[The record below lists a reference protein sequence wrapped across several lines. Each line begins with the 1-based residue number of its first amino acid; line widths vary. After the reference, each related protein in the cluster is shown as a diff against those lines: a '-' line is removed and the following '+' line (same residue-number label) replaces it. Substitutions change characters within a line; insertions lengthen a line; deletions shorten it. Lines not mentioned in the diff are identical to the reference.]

1 MKEPQT
7 SFDNWQILS
16 QEYLEE
22 FKSKATHLRHKSGF
36 EVFHLHNENPENLF
50 AFTFKTLPHND
61 TGVAHILEHTV
72 LCGSEKY
79 PVKDPFLNLLKS
91 SLNTFLNAFTFPDKT
106 VYLASS
112 CVEKDFY
119 NLMRVYSD
127 SVFNPL
133 LKEEAFAQEG
143 WHFKINEEDKLDVS
157 GIVFNEMKG
166 VYSSEEAIIQ
176 EESIHS
182 LFKKSLYRFD
192 SGGNPKAIPSLT
204 YEEFKKFHEDFYHP
218 SQTKLFLFGD
228 ISLEK
233 HINFIEKEI
242 LDPKGSLSPKNIPVI
257 EKEPRWNKPE
267 FKTLLVPPS
276 EDSNLSHILINWLT
290 CDISETEDVIG
301 LEILIQILLSD
312 ASPLVLKLLEEEIGE
327 DISPLCGYE
336 SEIRDTI
343 LSLGM
348 RGVKEDKKELFYPL
362 VREILQEMVEK
373 GIDKELV
380 EGILF
385 NFNFSSRE
393 IKGSGQGLRLMHRTL
408 RGWLHE
414 LDPKSSLVFKSHLQE
429 IEKKH
434 AQGHYFEGLIEKYL
448 LNNPHHSILTF
459 DVDLDYEEKNRKQF
473 EEWLLKKEKEWI
485 PKKKEE
491 IIKLNEQLKI
501 FQETPDSENDL
512 STLPLLKKEDLPHS
526 VRPMA
531 TIIPFDG
538 KETISLISL
547 PTNGIIYINLAFS
560 LKSLAP
566 ESFSYLGLVHRAWD
580 SLGTKNYSQSE
591 LEKKI
596 RLIFGRFSFNIQ
608 QEADLEGSPVPY
620 LFLQAATTEEKAEEG
635 LALIKEILLE
645 PNFNNEQ
652 RLKEL
657 LLELKNDFSSSLTH
671 HGHQYASLRGMAK
684 VDPTS
689 SLKERVSGISA
700 YEFWVEKTD
709 NIKKALKELPSI
721 FKELKDKLLNKKSTK
736 AFLVG
741 EEKAITLLAKKVED
755 FIYSLPEKE
764 INTFKVDLIKP
775 ENKQEAILL
784 KTKVNFNALILKG
797 FSIEEENF
805 PASLFL
811 AHLLKSNQLWNKIRM
826 KGGAYGASAT
836 SHGMRVFTF
845 SSYRDPHTQ
854 KTFDAFKESLEEI
867 ANKSLSDLEIYTT
880 LIGMLGSDLAPI
892 SPQAYALLSFKLK
905 ERGITNKLRQDIRDA
920 YFKLNSQD
928 IQKVAK
934 SLLERQ
940 DKIEIS
946 LTSEF
951 LLQKE
956 PIKGNIVKI
965 SL

>member
-1 MKEPQT
+1 MEKLQKPFE
-7 SFDNWQILS
+7 NWQILS

-36 EVFHLHNENPENLF
+36 EVFHLHNDNPENLF
-50 AFTFKTLPHND
+50 AFTFKTLPNND

-127 SVFNPL
+127 AVFNPL

-192 SGGNPKAIPSLT
+192 SGGSPKAIPSLS
-204 YEEFKKFHEDFYHP
+204 YSEFKQFHKDFYDP

-228 ISLEK
+228 ISLDS
-233 HINFIEKEI
+233 HISFIEEEI
-242 LDPKGSLSPKNIPVI
+242 LKEKGIITPKNTPVI
-257 EKEPRWNKPE
+257 EQEPRWEKPE
-267 FKTLLVPPS
+267 FKTILVPPS
-276 EDSNLSHILINWLT
+276 EDSNLSHVLVNWLT
-290 CDISETEDVIG
+290 CDISQTEDVMG

-312 ASPLVLKLLEEEIGE
+312 ASPLVLKLLEEEMGE
-327 DISPLCGYE
+327 DISPLSGYE

-348 RGVKEDKKELFYPL
+348 RGVKEDKKELVYPFIKETL
-362 VREILQEMVEK
+362 KEMVKE
-373 GIDKELV
+373 GLDKELV

-393 IKGSGQGLRLMHRTL
+393 VKGSGQGLRLMHRTL
-408 RGWLHE
+408 RGWLHN
-414 LDPKSSLVFKSHLQE
+414 LDPKNSLIFKTHLE
-429 IEKKH
+429 NIEKKH
-434 AQGHYFEGLIEKYL
+434 AQGNYFEGLIEKYL
-448 LNNPHHSILTF
+448 LNNPHHTILTF
-459 DVDLDYEEKNRKQF
+459 DVDQEYEEKNRLQF
-473 EEWLLKKEKEWI
+473 NEWLNQKEKELLPSKI
-485 PKKKEE
+485 EE
-491 IIKLNEQLKI
+491 IAHLNKNLKL
-501 FQETPDSENDL
+501 FQEAPDSQSDL
-512 STLPLLKKEDLPHS
+512 NKLPLLKKEDLPHS

-531 TIIPFDG
+531 QITPFRE
-538 KETISLISL
+538 KEIISLISL
-547 PTNGIIYINLAFS
+547 PTNGIIYINLVFS
-560 LKSLAP
+560 LKSISLELFP
-566 ESFSYLGLVHRAWD
+566 YLGLFHRAWD

-608 QEADLEGSPVPY
+608 QEADIEGNPLPF
-620 LFLQAATTEEKAEEG
+620 LFLQAATTEEKKEEAF
-635 LALIKEILLE
+635 ALIQEILLE
-645 PNFNNEQ
+645 VNFNNEQ

-684 VDPTS
+684 IDKTS
-689 SLKERVSGISA
+689 SLKERISGISA
-700 YEFWVEKTD
+700 YEFWLEKTE
-709 NIKKALKELPSI
+709 NIEKTLKELPTLFRNI
-721 FKELKDKLLNKKSTK
+721 NDNLLNQEGTK

-741 EEKAITLLAKKVED
+741 E
-755 FIYSLPEKE
+755 KE
-764 INTFKVDLIKP
+764 IISSWAEMVENLIHSFPKKEIKNSEIQLIKP
-775 ENKQEAILL
+775 ENRQEAILL
-784 KTKVNFNALILKG
+784 KTKVNFNALILRG
-797 FSIEEENF
+797 FSIEDKEF

-811 AHLLKSNQLWNKIRM
+811 AHLLKSNQLWNKVRM
-826 KGGAYGASAT
+826 KGGAYGAGAT
-836 SHGMRVFTF
+836 SHGMKVFSF

-854 KTFDAFKESLEEI
+854 ETFNAFSDSLKEI
-867 ANKSLSDLEIYTT
+867 ANTPLSDIEIYST

-905 ERGITNKLRQDIRDA
+905 ERKISNELRQSIRDA
-920 YFKLNSQD
+920 YFQLESQD
-928 IQKVAK
+928 IQKVANF
-934 SLLERQ
+934 LLE
-940 DKIEIS
+940 DLEPIKISLTSKFLIEKEPILGKTIEIS
-946 LTSEF
+946 L
-951 LLQKE
+951 
-956 PIKGNIVKI
+956 
-965 SL
+965 